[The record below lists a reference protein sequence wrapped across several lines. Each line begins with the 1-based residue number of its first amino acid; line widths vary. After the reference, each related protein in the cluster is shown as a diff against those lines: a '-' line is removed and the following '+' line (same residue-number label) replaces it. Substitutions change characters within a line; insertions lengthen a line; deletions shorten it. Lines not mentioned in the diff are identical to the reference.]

1 MLNVFNSVK
10 GLHPILRAYSA
21 HSYRNDFTMPLGV
34 IVPCYIQ
41 DTTAKVRVLCKSHA
55 LVRTQPMVAPVM
67 DNIDYYVHFWQL
79 PYRVIEND
87 KFTAFVSGE
96 LEDPEEYNGNGWF
109 FSPYDLMQ
117 AVNQSPAGSWV
128 LVAFEN
134 FFVADGGLFDML
146 GYDASLFG
154 YDNETRTWDIS
165 KASKVSLNWRRLAAY
180 TMLMLHWY
188 MNENVPYW
196 ATFIESTQKYLKE
209 GITTVL
215 EGGTIIVK
223 PDFVN
228 WLSNLM
234 VLNKNP
240 NALSPSSGTCSFF
253 PHGWAKDYFT
263 SALPN
268 TQYGSPVTLP
278 LAGQAPVAISGPA
291 TLYGRSDVDGKIIVG
306 ADGLFSD
313 ATPITQPVSL
323 SNRETGSATAGT
335 IRNPATLVDVKR
347 IEGQLA
353 ASGVADMS
361 EATAITINELRF
373 AAALQT
379 FKERQLKFGRR
390 RLEYYKGFFDVT
402 PEDLRLQVPRFL
414 GGGRIPIN
422 VSDVEQTSQSS
433 EGNPLG
439 TLAGKGTAVAG
450 GFAGFN
456 AFCSEET
463 LIIGL
468 CFAMPTKTTYSNGLS
483 RFIMKT
489 NDVFDYFNP
498 SFQHLGEQSILKM
511 ELYAGASNGTEEFGY
526 TPRYN
531 EYRFHGNEQH
541 GAFKNTL
548 NFWTLGRIFHGAP
561 SLSPEFIYMKPWFFN
576 RIFAYDGLEPLLV
589 SQVFSVRMLQPVSKY
604 GTPMLLG

>member
-1 MLNVFNSVK
+1 MLDVFNSVK

-55 LVRTQPMVAPVM
+55 LVRTMPMVAPVM
-67 DNIDYYVHFWQL
+67 DNIDYYVHFWQI
-79 PYRVIEND
+79 PYRLIEND
-87 KFTAFVSGE
+87 KFTAFISGE
-96 LEDPEEYNGNGWF
+96 LENAEDYNGNGWF
-109 FSPYDLMQ
+109 FSPYDLMLAISNRSAQ
-117 AVNQSPAGSWV
+117 A
-128 LVAFEN
+128 LVAFEK
-134 FFVADGGLFDML
+134 FFVCDGGLFDML

-154 YDNETRTWDIS
+154 YDNEARTWDIT
-165 KASKVSLNWRRLAAY
+165 KASKVVLNWRRLVAY

-196 ATFIESTQKYLKE
+196 STFVQQTQSFFKE
-209 GITTVL
+209 GVAEFDEEHEVYVI
-215 EGGTIIVK
+215 K
-223 PDFVN
+223 RDFVN
-228 WLSNLM
+228 FFTELMTLNL
-234 VLNKNP
+234 KPGTHNP
-240 NALSPSSGTCSFF
+240 TDGTCSFF

-278 LAGQAPVAISGPA
+278 LAGTAPVAISGPA
-291 TLYGRSDVDGKIIVG
+291 TLRGRTDVDGNLIFAG
-306 ADGLFSD
+306 QGLLFGPD
-313 ATPITQPVSL
+313 VLDPAGL
-323 SNRETGSATAGT
+323 SSEGTGSANAGYLIDQQT
-335 IRNPATLVDVKR
+335 ENPVKR
-347 IEGQLA
+347 IEGQLSA
-353 ASGVADMS
+353 EGVADMS
-361 EATAITINELRF
+361 QATAITINELRF
-373 AAALQT
+373 AAAFQT

-422 VSDVEQTSQSS
+422 VSDVEQTSESS

-511 ELYAGASNGTEEFGY
+511 ELYAGATNGTDEFGY

-531 EYRFHGNEQH
+531 EYRFHANEQH

-548 NFWTLGRIFHGAP
+548 NYWTLGRIFHGAP